1 MKMTITRFALLAA
14 AILLLGAC
22 KDAGTGKT
30 IIKEKGVYSG
40 QVDEQLTEA
49 QREELRH
56 RMSIQRG
63 GNL

>member
-14 AILLLGAC
+14 TVLLLAAC
-22 KDAGTGKT
+22 KDPGTGKT

-40 QVDEQLTEA
+40 TADEQLDEA
-49 QREELRH
+49 QREELRR
-56 RMSIQRG
+56 RMIIQRG